1 MLPSDHSD
9 TASRDDE
16 DDDSVESMK
25 VVPAVATT
33 TKSTVVQPRTVAQ
46 KSPPAVEHAKLPT
59 VTPDDD
65 NVESMKVVPAVSA
78 TTKSTVV
85 QPKTVTQKPPPT
97 VEYVKLPTV
106 TPRLKVAA
114 LQPASSL
121 RPPRDHNTA
130 WIRREHERGIQIK
143 KLQADTGTKIVVD
156 TKNRITK
163 NDVQW
168 GPVRVKGKP
177 DDVKKALDL
186 IEAFEL
192 KPVALPR
199 PSVPAQ
205 VENATDVPPPF
216 PTLAVPSSAPLQR
229 TPPKH
234 PVEATSPPPSSAPP
248 RPGPSTHSQH
258 TVMPPPLAS
267 PLQRPP
273 SMQSMVSPKAPT
285 PRVTQQPIG
294 TPLSKTPKTSIA
306 ALLCSNNS
314 CFKGIRKSLVSGCTH
329 KTLQHWMICAMR
341 STTTPY

>member
-1 MLPSDHSD
+1 MGPGSCKGQARRREESVGLDRSIRAGTSSF
-9 TASRDDE
+9 TSAFCTSASRNATD
-16 DDDSVESMK
+16 
-25 VVPAVATT
+25 VPLPFPTLMAVPSSAPL
-33 TKSTVVQPRTVAQ
+33 QRI
-46 KSPPAVEHAKLPT
+46 PPKHPV
-59 VTPDDD
+59 
-65 NVESMKVVPAVSA
+65 VSA
-78 TTKSTVV
+78 T
-85 QPKTVTQKPPPT
+85 PPPSSSAAAPPM
-97 VEYVKLPTV
+97 PT
-106 TPRLKVAA
+106 
-114 LQPASSL
+114 ASMHS
-121 RPPRDHNTA
+121 
-130 WIRREHERGIQIK
+130 
-143 KLQADTGTKIVVD
+143 
-156 TKNRITK
+156 
-163 NDVQW
+163 QW
-168 GPVRVKGKP
+168 HPVRVKGKP
-177 DDVKKALDL
+177 G
-186 IEAFEL
+186 
-192 KPVALPR
+192 
-199 PSVPAQ
+199 
-205 VENATDVPPPF
+205 DVPLPS